1 MDPSHGYEG
10 IADRFLQARSL
21 TGAAT
26 VRAWAEGLPRGGR
39 VLDLGCGSG
48 EPVTRVLAEAG
59 LDVYGIDA
67 SPTLV
72 QVFRDKLPEVPVRC
86 EDVLTSDFFGLTY
99 DAIVA
104 IGLVFLLDEVAQ
116 KQLLR
121 KCVAHLRADSGRDAP
136 LLFSAPREAV
146 EWEDVLTGR
155 LSRSLG
161 EAGYRDALQGL
172 DLQVDNYG
180 TDEGGN
186 AYFNLRRC

>member
-116 KQLLR
+116 RRLLL
-121 KCVAHLRADSGRDAP
+121 KCVAHLRPAAQ
-136 LLFSAPREAV
+136 LLFTAPRQVA
-146 EWEDVLTGR
+146 EWTDLLTGQR
-155 LSRSLG
+155 SRSLG

>member
-10 IADRFLQARSL
+10 IAHRFLQARSL

-59 LDVYGIDA
+59 LDVYAIDA

-116 KQLLR
+116 RQLLR
-121 KCVAHLRADSGRDAP
+121 KCVAHLRPAAQ
-136 LLFSAPREAV
+136 LLFTAPRQVA
-146 EWEDVLTGR
+146 EWTDLLTGQR
-155 LSRSLG
+155 SQSLG
-161 EAGYRDALQGL
+161 EDRYHAMLLEAGMQRLDSRTDDGGSHYILSSRD
-172 DLQVDNYG
+172 
-180 TDEGGN
+180 
-186 AYFNLRRC
+186 